1 MSVCLSVRL
10 SVCVSVCLSVC
21 QSVCLSDWLSVC
33 LSVCL
38 CCRWYIHSRR
48 DGGFHWAGCRSAR
61 LPVNEVPTQSF
72 KQDRQVIDSCIQ
84 LKSYSWS
91 IVSLILTYSTF
102 SAPLV
107 GPVGRSP
114 PKCETRCLEQTPVLW
129 QFRRKCV
136 PNIQTDK
143 QNRQTNRQTSSKLN
157 IFHYHV

>member
-1 MSVCLSVRL
+1 MLNDIQQHIVDHVSLSVSPSICL
-10 SVCVSVCLSVC
+10 CICLSVC
-21 QSVCLSDWLSVC
+21 QSVCLSDW

-48 DGGFHWAGCRSAR
+48 DGGFRWAGCRSAR
-61 LPVNEVPTQSF
+61 LLVNEVPTQSF

-114 PKCETRCLEQTPVLW
+114 PKCETRCLEQTPRPLAVSEEMCPKHTDR
-129 QFRRKCV
+129 QTEE
-136 PNIQTDK
+136 QTDK
-143 QNRQTNRQTSSKLN
+143 QTDKQQT
-157 IFHYHV
+157 

>member
-48 DGGFHWAGCRSAR
+48 DGGFRWAGCRSAR
-61 LPVNEVPTQSF
+61 LLVNEVPTQSF

-114 PKCETRCLEQTPVLW
+114 PKCETRCLEQIPRPLAVSEEMCP
-129 QFRRKCV
+129 KH
-136 PNIQTDK
+136 TDK
-143 QNRQTNRQTSSKLN
+143 QKNRQTNRQTSSKLN